1 MLHGPGG
8 LLATPGLGTSKRKS
22 RRGTWGQRLKAAAD
36 PQERSEIAR
45 RAALARWGKYSPG
58 SRTARGPQLSKQP
71 KLSAPKA
78 PAAPKKGRAA
88 AGGKKKG
95 GGRAT
100 DPAKAQR
107 QAEDRAY
114 QLQRRQQIQQD
125 RADRI
130 KQREQREMER
140 KVQQKLREEE
150 RRKKQEEAKQKKGGG
165 GKGKQEKQP
174 TPEQQA
180 REARRAEAE
189 ARRERAAAERQA
201 AQQQRLNDSID
212 AFSAGVRLRPTQVE
226 ALIDAGLA
234 QRNGPMV
241 ELTDAGRTVA
251 ARKKEAGG
259 TLTVY
264 KDASGRARWIAISTT
279 AYYDRD
285 REVLPIAVLDADSQR
300 MTATKQYGPL
310 RWWHVGEPNALDPA
324 APWGTGLD
332 LGMCDYSAQIG
343 THRIESGTFNDP
355 AVAERI
361 RQTADQYELS
371 PGFFHTA
378 DQPGPDGAFRAI
390 HTFERSL
397 VPIRHGRA
405 SNLYTAL
412 TVKEQRMDPKE
423 IERRLKAMGDALGL
437 TPEQLAGYAGRIQ
450 QTDKSA
456 QRQGVAFKS
465 AQQPAPAA
473 PAPQPVYT
481 APDGS
486 LFLVQNGQAVALKA
500 AMLPEAKAEPAMAM
514 PAPTPAE
521 VAADVVEDEEIEG
534 EETYVGDMTA
544 PEFEALLMRSFTAA
558 IQQFGGDL
566 QTRMAAM
573 DEQMKALGYS
583 RKEADAIR
591 QQIGALEQ
599 RLKELTSDQPATG
612 LTPDIEA
619 ALKSAGPQNPANP
632 AGPQI
637 PLDDP
642 IKATAM
648 AAWGELYGLQ
658 PQPVRLPQ

>member
-165 GKGKQEKQP
+165 GGKGKQEKKP

-264 KDASGRARWIAISTT
+264 KDSAGRPRWIAISTT

-285 REVLPIAVLDADSQR
+285 REVLPMAVLDADSQR
-300 MTATKQYGPL
+300 MTATKQFGPL
-310 RWWHVGEPNALDPA
+310 RWWHVGEPNALNTA
-324 APWGTGLD
+324 APWGAGLD

-361 RQTADQYELS
+361 RQTADHYELS

-456 QRQGVAFKS
+456 QQQGVAFKS
-465 AQQPAPAA
+465 AQQPPAA
-473 PAPQPVYT
+473 PAQVFST
-481 APDGS
+481 PDGTMY
-486 LFLVQNGQAVALKA
+486 LVQNGQAVALKA

-534 EETYVGDMTA
+534 GETYVGDMTG

-632 AGPQI
+632 GGPPAPI
-637 PLDDP
+637 DP
-642 IKATAM
+642 VQATAM
-648 AAWGELYGLQ
+648 AAWPDIYPGFQ
-658 PQPVRLPQ
+658 PTPVRLPQ